1 MNKDVVLFDL
11 DGVIIDTELQ
21 YSLFWKEIG
30 HKYLGLSDLDQQ
42 IKGLTL
48 EVILGNY
55 FKDAEVNRIVSDS
68 IKRYEEQMKYSYIPG
83 FDSFVE
89 DLRKNN
95 VRMGVVTSSNIVK
108 MNNVY
113 AQHPEFR
120 SYFEFILTADDYDKS
135 KPDPECFLK
144 GMNLLGATVD
154 NTFIFEDSLNGL
166 KAAKNTGAITIG
178 LTTTN
183 SRESVKELCDYV
195 INDFK
200 GLEYSFLSDVRNEK
214 NLGAT
219 SVNQMYRLLSQQKN
233 RIK

>member
-1 MNKDVVLFDL
+1 MMNKEIVLFDL

-21 YSLFWKEIG
+21 YSLFWKGIG
-30 HKYLGLSDLDQQ
+30 RKYLNSSDLDQQ

-48 EVILGNY
+48 EVILGTY
-55 FKDAEVNRIVSDS
+55 FKDAEVSRIVSDA
-68 IKRYEEQMKYSYIPG
+68 IVRYEGQMEYRYIPG
-83 FDSFVE
+83 FESFVE
-89 DLRKNN
+89 DLKKNN
-95 VRMGVVTSSNIVK
+95 VRMGVVTSSDVVK

-120 SYFEFILTADDYDKS
+120 RYFEFILTANDYNKS
-135 KPDPECFLK
+135 KPDPECFFK

-183 SRESVKELCDYV
+183 SRESIKGLCDYV
-195 INDFK
+195 INDFI
-200 GLEYSFLSDVRNEK
+200 GLDYSFLSEVQN
-214 NLGAT
+214 
-219 SVNQMYRLLSQQKN
+219 
-233 RIK
+233 IKLP